1 MRVPT
6 LEEQNAEI
14 RAECQRLAD
23 FLVAKNTAYGGQAL
37 APIAIVS
44 KGDPLDII
52 FARMDDKL
60 SRILRGQAAGE
71 DPWQDLRGYITLWQ
85 VVNALKK
92 KGFYSKE
99 DPKPTDNSA
108 MPMPISM
115 RYEQPAGP
123 QPGTKE
129 FFDIVDEDNPNG
141 PFDGGTPEQAGNMVI
156 GEADDPL
163 DLPVQDLN
171 AIASQTVVSIAPK
184 VPETFEEVTRPENG
198 TNVAGETDPW
208 SALMR
213 PTRRRNSGG
222 ASITPEGPRV

>member
-85 VVNALKK
+85 VVISLKK
-92 KGFYSKE
+92 KGFYTKE
-99 DPKPTDNSA
+99 DPQPTNNSG

-115 RYEQPAGP
+115 RFEATADPIPAPAPPLSKELFDNIDDVSGVAGDEVQGGGNLVLGEQ
-123 QPGTKE
+123 
-129 FFDIVDEDNPNG
+129 
-141 PFDGGTPEQAGNMVI
+141 
-156 GEADDPL
+156 DDPL

-171 AIASQTVVSIAPK
+171 AIVNQTVVSIAPE
-184 VPETFEEVTRPENG
+184 VPPQFDELNRPDQGVTIDGAP
-198 TNVAGETDPW
+198 DMW
-208 SALMR
+208 DALMR
-213 PTRRRNSGG
+213 PIRKRN
-222 ASITPEGPRV
+222 ANPTAKEPTKP